1 MYKFFLLFNKLTFKS
16 CLDFRLPFWSCYHS
30 HPSIGTVSFTNI
42 SQKENKVSPQLAS
55 PCIFNCLVISPQ
67 SSVPILEMNFFSK
80 PWNVGISQWSV
91 LGSLSYHSVFSCN
104 RLFTTSFISIFL
116 YANCNTDLLLKF
128 RCTTPFSLLGCLLG
142 SSIQIQ
148 QILQVQNWTH
158 DLPMI
163 FLKAEAHSLFLCSQ
177 PSTQSIMH

>member
-91 LGSLSYHSVFSCN
+91 LGSLSYHSVFSLATDFSQP
-104 RLFTTSFISIFL
+104 RLFQFFYMLTAIQI
-116 YANCNTDLLLKF
+116 
-128 RCTTPFSLLGCLLG
+128 CLLNSG
-142 SSIQIQ
+142 
-148 QILQVQNWTH
+148 VQ
-158 DLPMI
+158 LR
-163 FLKAEAHSLFLCSQ
+163 FLFWAVYLAAPSQ
-177 PSTQSIMH
+177 FNKFCRSKIGLMTFPWSF